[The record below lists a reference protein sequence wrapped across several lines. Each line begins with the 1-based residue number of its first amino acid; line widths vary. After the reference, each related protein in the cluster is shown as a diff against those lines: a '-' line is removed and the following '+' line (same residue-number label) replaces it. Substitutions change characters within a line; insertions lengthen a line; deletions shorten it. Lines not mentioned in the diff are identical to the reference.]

1 MTNLLKLLQVLLYKQ
16 MIKLNIVPI
25 LLLTTLF
32 ITGCV
37 SAYETQFK
45 ASQACWE
52 WGDAEGKN
60 LAPLIYNKNPG
71 DKSCKLSKVTNEILG
86 MERIKASKTKEG
98 EVDLTGLKVVKRFR
112 YKPSYAD

>member
-60 LAPLIYNKNPG
+60 LAPLMYNKNPG

-86 MERIKASKTKEG
+86 LERIKASKTKEG
-98 EVDLTGLKVVKRFR
+98 EVDLTGLKVVNRFR